1 MRRLSV
7 PGPAL
12 AAFVV
17 LLAAVA
23 LAGCG
28 SESLRSS
35 TTTST
40 TTARST
46 TTTTTIPAP
55 LDAKYLPLFPFANA
69 QAVAAWQR
77 QYRADGTLPEYL
89 DAGKT
94 ALAFVAFLGYAE
106 INQVVTTNE
115 DAQGAHVAVGAQN
128 PEGRGL
134 ATAAVVHLVRFG
146 TGGGGDVP
154 WEVVGTDDTD
164 FSLTVPVYGAVVGS
178 PMPVGGVISGVDES
192 ITVAVQELGAGAA
205 LGKTCCIPAGGVG
218 SPWSAAVSFSNPTGG
233 TLIVSAATGGHVR
246 TVERF
251 TVTGARFG

>member
-1 MRRLSV
+1 MVMQRLRGTSV
-7 PGPAL
+7 TL
-12 AAFVV
+12 ATAVIAV
-17 LLAAVA
+17 VA
-23 LAGCG
+23 LVGCG

-40 TTARST
+40 TARST
-46 TTTTTIPAP
+46 TTTTTIPAA

-69 QAVAAWQR
+69 QAVATWQQ
-77 QYRADGTLPEYL
+77 QYLADGAAPEYL

-94 ALAFVAFLGYAE
+94 ALAFAQFLGYAE
-106 INQVVTTNE
+106 IDQVVTTNE

-146 TGGGGDVP
+146 TGAASNVP

-164 FSLTVPVYGAVVGS
+164 FSLTAPVYGAVVGS

-192 ITVAVQELGAGAA
+192 VTIGVRELGAAAA
-205 LGKTCCIPAGGVG
+205 LGTTCCIPAGGVG
-218 SPWSAAVSFSNPTGG
+218 SPWSAAVSFSNPTGRDPDRECSNG
-233 TLIVSAATGGHVR
+233 WSHP
-246 TVERF
+246 
-251 TVTGARFG
+251 